1 MPGLDQDALAVRDK
15 QADYFEVIRLLR
27 MKVLEQVDE
36 QTDMTEFK
44 QLSSKFVRTWR
55 KKKRNGQDMVSRRF
69 RL

>member
-1 MPGLDQDALAVRDK
+1 MPDLDQDALAVRDK
-15 QADYFEVIRLLR
+15 QADYFEVMRLLR

-44 QLSSKFVRTWR
+44 KLSSKFVRTWR
-55 KKKRNGQDMVSRRF
+55 KKRRNGQDMVSRRS